1 MNTGHET
8 TSVTRTHPPSPVT
21 LSPCHPV
28 TLSSSR
34 AWFYLVWLS
43 WQRQARMRQMV
54 WIALGLLAFSA
65 AFVSIQTAA
74 GRWDMHNWRWPNRD
88 GPTYRDWAD
97 ASQRA
102 LLAVPRWPK
111 GYSLDL
117 GILSSCQ
124 VVLDQSPFRVFTGG
138 VILAVYLS
146 FLLPIWS
153 LSFATEALG
162 GERENNS
169 LIWLLSRPLP
179 RPAIYLA
186 RFVALLPWCLGLN
199 LGGFALLCYL
209 AGPPGM
215 KALGLFWP
223 VMIWTTLAFAAL
235 FHLLGAVFRRPA
247 VVAILYVF
255 FLEIILNL
263 MPGYLKRLS
272 ISFYA
277 RCLMF
282 DVAGEHGIR
291 PDNPAVFRPV
301 SGPEALTVLLG
312 FTAGLLILGTL
323 LFTRTQYQDTV

>member
-1 MNTGHET
+1 MPLIPSTPVLT
-8 TSVTRTHPPSPVT
+8 APPSRTAALV
-21 LSPCHPV
+21 
-28 TLSSSR
+28 R

-43 WQRQARMRQMV
+43 LQRQARMRQMV

-65 AFVSIQTAA
+65 VFVSIQTVS
-74 GRWDMHNWRWPNRD
+74 GRWDMHNWRYPNR
-88 GPTYRDWAD
+88 GGATYGALVDD
-97 ASQRA
+97 TQRS

-111 GYSLDL
+111 GYTLDL
-117 GILSSCQ
+117 GVLTACQ
-124 VVLDQSPFRVFTGG
+124 TALDQSPFRVFTNGM
-138 VILAVYLS
+138 ILAVFLS

-169 LIWLLSRPLP
+169 LIWLLSRPIP

-209 AGPPGM
+209 AGPPGL
-215 KALGLFWP
+215 KALALFWP

-235 FHLLGAVFRRPA
+235 FHLMGAVFRRPA

-263 MPGYLKRLS
+263 MPGYVKRVS
-272 ISFYA
+272 ISFYS

-282 DVAGEHGIR
+282 DMAGEYGIQ
-291 PDNPAVFRPV
+291 PDNSLVFLPV
-301 SGPEALTVLLG
+301 GGGEALAVLLG
-312 FTAGLLILGTL
+312 LTAGLLAVGTL